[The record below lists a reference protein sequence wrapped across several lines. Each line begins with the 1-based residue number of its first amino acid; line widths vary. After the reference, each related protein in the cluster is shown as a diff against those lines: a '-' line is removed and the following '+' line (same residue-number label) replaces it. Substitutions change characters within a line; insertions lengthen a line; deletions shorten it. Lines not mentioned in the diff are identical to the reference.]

1 MLKFLSAMWMNAPR
15 INRNNFDAG
24 PTENST
30 ESNKFFIELVC
41 FPGQVLK
48 QCKTLGQSLDHGA
61 LVAINKKLEKEP
73 QTRTAFVFRRCRI
86 HFIEWVASKKG
97 KKKETKYVFI
107 VKHFWTLH
115 LAPAISKVSGFQ
127 NIRFQIICKYIGRI
141 KYSAIKMR
149 KCFKLDGRRDI
160 SETLY
165 LVLNYLLHSDCCPF
179 RYFLRVLFHNITN
192 LFGWAFT
199 ARLIVCKTKT

>member
-1 MLKFLSAMWMNAPR
+1 MTGTILTPARPK
-15 INRNNFDAG
+15 I
-24 PTENST
+24 ST

-41 FPGQVLK
+41 FPGQVFK
-48 QCKTLGQSLDHGA
+48 QCKTLGQSLDHDA

-73 QTRTAFVFRRCRI
+73 QTTKSLIFRRCRI
-86 HFIEWVASKKG
+86 CFIERVAR
-97 KKKETKYVFI
+97 KKEKEKRKKFFFI
-107 VKHFWTLH
+107 VKHFRTLL
-115 LAPAISKVSGFQ
+115 LAPPISKVSGFQ

-165 LVLNYLLHSDCCPF
+165 LVLNYLLLRDRCPF
-179 RYFLRVLFHNITN
+179 RYFLRVPSHNITN
-192 LFGWAFT
+192 LF
-199 ARLIVCKTKT
+199 C